1 MHQLL
6 PKGQGLPKEVRS
18 AHSETHS
25 LWAKIPKI
33 DPVIK
38 TEITSEEP
46 SHFDFR

>member
-33 DPVIK
+33 DQNL
-38 TEITSEEP
+38 EIALREP
-46 SHFDFR
+46 YRPFY